1 MILSFL
7 TVIAKVKHYTYF
19 CNYKNYSNR
28 KNTKMDTP
36 TVSKKDIL
44 NAFQFRHAT
53 KEFDSTKKLT
63 DEDIHFILET
73 AHLSPSSFGF
83 EPWHFVVVQD
93 PELREL
99 LKPVAWGAPLKLDTA
114 SHFVLGLSMKA
125 PMTKWDSDYI
135 MHMMKDVKQLPE
147 DVIEMYS
154 KFYREFQE
162 RDFDLDTDKKLFDW
176 ATKQTYIAL
185 GNMMTA
191 AALNG
196 IDSCPIEGFHQEK
209 AEALLREKFGIDTDK
224 YGLSVMV
231 AFGYRKEAPAHGKSR
246 RDFDSIVTWK

>member
-1 MILSFL
+1 MS
-7 TVIAKVKHYTYF
+7 TPNIAKE
-19 CNYKNYSNR
+19 
-28 KNTKMDTP
+28 
-36 TVSKKDIL
+36 DII
-44 NAFQFRHAT
+44 NAFNFRHAT
-53 KEFDSTKKLT
+53 KEFDASKTISDDDMK
-63 DEDIHFILET
+63 FILEA

-93 PELREL
+93 KELRQL

-125 PMTKWDSDYI
+125 PMVKHDSEYI
-135 MHMMKDVKQLPE
+135 LHMMKDVKQMPE
-147 DVIEMYS
+147 EVIEVYS

-176 ATKQTYIAL
+176 SAKQTYIAL

-191 AALNG
+191 AALTG

-209 AEALLREKFGIDTDK
+209 VEALLREKFGVDTDK
-224 YGLSVMV
+224 YGLSFMT
-231 AFGYRKEAPAHGKSR
+231 AFGYRKADSR
-246 RDFDSIVTWK
+246 IW